1 MRQPLFLNAG
11 STATTPCPGH
21 HKSLLI
27 YEAPS
32 QSCATPCQPLV
43 SVLCTPWAPFFSAYR
58 AFFRRSIGQKAENF
72 PLDLPSQRVKEGED
86 RKLLFLPVFHKPP
99 LLSPKRE
106 AGKGK
111 ESAAV
116 RLLAYFLFIHLF
128 NRHTYIGGD
137 SACKS
142 PLETP
147 QEAEFW
153 FSLRLI
159 LTPVR
164 G

>member
-11 STATTPCPGH
+11 SAATTPCPRH

-106 AGKGK
+106 AGKGEK
-111 ESAAV
+111 V
-116 RLLAYFLFIHLF
+116 RPLWLLAYFLLF
-128 NRHTYIGGD
+128 SYSTDTHIVGVSVPASHYWRHRR
-137 SACKS
+137 K
-142 PLETP
+142 
-147 QEAEFW
+147 Q
-153 FSLRLI
+153 SLGFL
-159 LTPVR
+159 
-164 G
+164 